1 MQPYIPR
8 PLTLSLGMVALLALA
23 PSVGTVAAG
32 ARGPQPA
39 LVTATIKGTLESRY
53 TRKYSAL
60 VYLTTEGTQ
69 RFDVPVVNPV
79 MDQVN
84 LMFSPHVLGAQ
95 VGASIDFPNSD
106 QVRHNVYTTK
116 SSVCQFN
123 LGTYPAGTVRT
134 ITCAKAGVVTVLCN
148 VHAEM
153 SGYIVFAPT
162 PYFASTDSN
171 GEFSITD
178 VPAGTYQLTFW
189 HERLQSQSVE
199 VVVSSDT
206 ELFVEFTGLERK

>member
-1 MQPYIPR
+1 MRPCGPR
-8 PLTLSLGMVALLALA
+8 PLTISLGMVVLLALA
-23 PSVGTVAAG
+23 PSGGGASAG
-32 ARGPQPA
+32 ARGSQPA
-39 LVTATIKGTLESRY
+39 RVTATIKGALESRY
-53 TRKYSAL
+53 TRKYPAL

-69 RFDVPVVNPV
+69 SFDAPVANPV
-79 MDQVN
+79 MDQAN
-84 LMFSPHVLGAQ
+84 LMFTPHVLGAQ

-106 QVRHNVYTTK
+106 EVRHNVYTTK

-123 LGTYPAGTVRT
+123 LGTYPVGTVRT

-178 VPAGTYQLTFW
+178 VPSGTYQLTFW

-199 VVVSSDT
+199 IVVSSGT